1 MAGGV
6 GEVQFVVAPVL
17 GAELHGNRVGFDRD
31 AAFALEVHGVEE
43 LLLGFALLDR
53 ARRLEKAVGEGGLAM
68 VDVRDDAEVAG
79 VFYGHEGAEISGA
92 AHGWSMPV
100 FHRRFC
106 AGNPIFLR

>member
-1 MAGGV
+1 
-6 GEVQFVVAPVL
+6 
-17 GAELHGNRVGFDRD
+17 
-31 AAFALEVHGVEE
+31 
-43 LLLGFALLDR
+43 
-53 ARRLEKAVGEGGLAM
+53 M

-106 AGNPIFLR
+106 AGNPAFLR